1 MDLALRRARADRR
14 PCHQVG
20 DVLRRRHVEEFGPG
34 GEAEIVHGGKH
45 VAGKPEAPVDIEAPV
60 EIGIVDQS
68 LPSDRGARLLEI
80 DPHHDLEAVGQLF
93 PQGGEALGILDG
105 GHGIVDR
112 AGADDDQQ
120 AVVGAVQ
127 DGVDGVARRHHHPRR
142 GQGARDLAH
151 HLLRRTQLFQFANS
165 KIVGGAQHGSG
176 SCSLGTCRPIKKPP
190 GLAAV
195 RTSWLQFVRLSAI
208 LPPPA
213 SCRS

>member
-1 MDLALRRARADRR
+1 MYCGVVMSRNSVPAGRPRLLTADSTLRASRR
-14 PCHQVG
+14 PLLMSKAAVEVG
-20 DVLRRRHVEEFGPG
+20 V
-34 GEAEIVHGGKH
+34 
-45 VAGKPEAPVDIEAPV
+45 
-60 EIGIVDQS
+60 VDQP

-80 DPHHDLEAVGQLF
+80 DAHHDLEAVGKLF
-93 PQGGEALGILDG
+93 AQGGEALGVVYG
-105 GHGIVDR
+105 GDGIVDR

-120 AVVGAVQ
+120 AVVGPVQ

-142 GQGARDLAH
+142 GQGARYLAH
-151 HLLRRTQLFQFANS
+151 HLLRRTQFFQFANS
-165 KIVGGAQHGSG
+165 KIVGGAQHGCG